1 MNVQRLMAV
10 CSLLLLLLTPG
21 PVAGQTPVPAGD
33 TDPID
38 FVFTSYPRQIVYLG
52 VDPGAS
58 VFVTLLAYDTVIPAG
73 LTPDYSCDVDG
84 DGAFTPWFFR
94 NDCGEKVTMA
104 GPFVATMRVRA
115 AGREPASA
123 ALHMQARQFEAAYVD
138 VGQQDWPALAVVAGR
153 PAIAYRDA
161 NAGLK
166 FAINASADGSGAWT
180 DTVVDARSGIECP
193 CTLAVVGGHPTIAYA
208 DANQETLVVARNARA
223 DGSGAW
229 ETWELGGEGAFAYP
243 TLTTVDGK
251 PAVSYYHGG
260 AIDLLVNEAA
270 DGSGSYRTDGVDG
283 TRYSSE
289 GVPGIR
295 IGVGGG
301 LAGPNATALVGD
313 PPTLT
318 ALVAYDNN
326 KAELVYKVQRRA
338 PDKGWTT
345 VRLGDKTR
353 NANFPTLAMLNG
365 RPGIAFR
372 DYLTGRL
379 KIALATT
386 ADGQGEWTVQ
396 DQDTSLQ
403 PKKHL
408 GQSLALIDGRPAV
421 AYTHDTQGV
430 LFAYD
435 SGRPDSGFWPSV
447 AVGRE
452 GVAGTGTPSLAQV
465 AGRPAVVYA
474 DGAGIRFVRAR

>member
-1 MNVQRLMAV
+1 
-10 CSLLLLLLTPG
+10 
-21 PVAGQTPVPAGD
+21 
-33 TDPID
+33 
-38 FVFTSYPRQIVYLG
+38 
-52 VDPGAS
+52 
-58 VFVTLLAYDTVIPAG
+58 
-73 LTPDYSCDVDG
+73 
-84 DGAFTPWFFR
+84 
-94 NDCGEKVTMA
+94 MA

-138 VGQQDWPALAVVAGR
+138 VGQQDQPTLAVVAGR

-166 FAINASADGSGAWT
+166 FAINANADGSGAWT

-193 CTLAVVGGHPTIAYA
+193 CTLAVVGGHPTIASA
-208 DANQETLVVARNARA
+208 DAIQETLVVARNARA

-229 ETWELGGEGAFAYP
+229 ATWELGGEGAFMFA

-260 AIDLLVNEAA
+260 AIDLAVNEAA
-270 DGSGSYRTDGVDG
+270 DGSGSY
-283 TRYSSE
+283 SFE
-289 GVPGIR
+289 GGATILN
-295 IGVGGG
+295 VGQG

-318 ALVAYDNN
+318 ALTTYDSN
-326 KAELVYKVQRRA
+326 KAELVYLVQRRA
-338 PDKGWTT
+338 PETGWAT
-345 VRLGDKTR
+345 VRLGARTR
-353 NANFPTLAMLNG
+353 GANSPSLAMLNG

-403 PKKHL
+403 PKTHL

-421 AYTHDTQGV
+421 AYWHDTQGV

-435 SGRPDSGFWPSV
+435 SGRPDSGFWP
-447 AVGRE
+447 AVTIGRPVE
-452 GVAGTGTPSLAQV
+452 ADVTGTPSLAQI

-474 DGAGIRFVRAR
+474 DGVGIRFVRAR